1 MDRHDTQLQIES
13 LLKSKRR
20 LDACMDTA
28 EKLFGNQIIEGEI
41 FTVTYAIIEQ
51 QIELIEIASD
61 LPVDLSWFVF
71 ENDCGRNGYEAGVD
85 GDVRAVKTVED
96 LLDLAEREAES
107 ED

>member
-28 EKLFGNQIIEGEI
+28 EKLFGNQIIEGN
-41 FTVTYAIIEQ
+41 FFSTAYKLLEQ
-51 QIELIEIASD
+51 NIHLIEIASD

-96 LLDLAEREAES
+96 LLDLAEMEAKE
-107 ED
+107 